1 MDQQGGSSSKY
12 TGMNRLLHSQF
23 LQELKDRRDDGSFR
37 EIVDDWKWI
46 FSYSRRY
53 KKIIFLYTLLGLAGA
68 TLSLVSAVVSKYM
81 IDIVVGRKTQD
92 LWLLALLMVSSMLFS
107 LLFSSLVSRFAA
119 KIRVYVH
126 NDIQADIFDKIMD
139 SDWMHLSAYAHGDLL
154 NRFSDDVAAVS
165 SNAVSWI
172 PTLIIDLYSFL
183 ASFAVILHYDVTMA
197 FIALISAPV
206 LLLASRY
213 IMRKMRIYRRRL
225 REVSSDVMS
234 YETEVFYHMDTI
246 KSFGIMDRYG
256 QGMREQ
262 QARYR
267 DAALTSNAFDIKA
280 RIFTNLVGTL
290 VALTAF
296 GYCLARLWSGAI
308 TFGTMTLFLQQR
320 SALSG
325 HFNSLVKIF
334 PNMLSSSVSASR
346 IRELTELPRE
356 LHDPQT
362 VREMQESGEHGFSIR
377 ATDLDFSYD
386 DRSQVVR
393 SGSLRADP
401 GEIVGLIGASGEG
414 KTTLMRLLL
423 GLVFPEK
430 GSVKLC
436 PVCPAGDRDMAD
448 PSGSVDSGTDG
459 PDDISS
465 KGWNVNA
472 DVRRFISYVPQGNS
486 ILAGTVEE
494 NLRMVKADASEEEM
508 ESALKQACAWQFVCD
523 LPQGLQTKLGE
534 RGHGL
539 SEGQA
544 QRVAIARALLRG
556 APILLLDE
564 ATSALDAETEKK
576 VLENIMVS
584 DPRRTVLVTTHR
596 PAVLSM
602 CSRVYRVADGKLEE
616 ITEWSLE

>member
-1 MDQQGGSSSKY
+1 MDKQGGSSSKY
-12 TGMNRLLHSQF
+12 TGLNRLLHSQF
-23 LQELKDRRDDGSFR
+23 LQEMKDRRNDGSFR
-37 EIVDDWKWI
+37 EMLDDWKWI

-53 KKIIFLYTLLGLAGA
+53 KRIIVLYTILGLAGS

-107 LLFSSLVSRFAA
+107 LLFSSLVNRTSA

-139 SDWMHLSAYAHGDLL
+139 SDWMHLSGYAHGDLL
-154 NRFSDDVAAVS
+154 NRFSNDVATVS
-165 SNAVSWI
+165 GNAVSWI

-206 LLLASRY
+206 LLMASRY
-213 IMRKMRIYRRRL
+213 IMRMMRLYRRHL
-225 REVSSDVMS
+225 REVSSDVMA

-256 QGMREQ
+256 EGMREQ
-262 QARYR
+262 QERFR
-267 DAALTSNAFDIKA
+267 DASLASNAFDIKA
-280 RIFTNLVGTL
+280 RIFTNLVGTV
-290 VALTAF
+290 VALLAF
-296 GYCLARLWSGAI
+296 GYCLMRLWSGAI

-356 LHDPQT
+356 KHDPQT
-362 VREMQESGEHGFSIR
+362 VQEMSRLGGNGFSIR
-377 ATDLDFSYD
+377 AGNLDFAYD
-386 DRSQVVR
+386 DRRQVIR

-423 GLVFPEK
+423 GLVFPVN
-430 GSVKLC
+430 GSVMLY
-436 PVCPAGDRDMAD
+436 PAD
-448 PSGSVDSGTDG
+448 GT
-459 PDDISS
+459 SE
-465 KGWNVNA
+465 GWNVNA
-472 DVRRFISYVPQGNS
+472 DVRKFISYVPQGNS

-494 NLRMVKADASEEEM
+494 NLRMVKADASGEEM
-508 ESALKQACAWQFVCD
+508 ESALKQSCAWKFVNE
-523 LPQGLQTKLGE
+523 LPNGLQTKLGE

-539 SEGQA
+539 SEGQG
-544 QRVAIARALLRG
+544 QRIAIARAILRG

-564 ATSALDAETEKK
+564 ATSALDADTERK

-602 CSRVYRVADGKLEE
+602 CSRVYRIEDGKLEE
-616 ITEWSLE
+616 IGYEERPAGDETVETAGGTTGQTP